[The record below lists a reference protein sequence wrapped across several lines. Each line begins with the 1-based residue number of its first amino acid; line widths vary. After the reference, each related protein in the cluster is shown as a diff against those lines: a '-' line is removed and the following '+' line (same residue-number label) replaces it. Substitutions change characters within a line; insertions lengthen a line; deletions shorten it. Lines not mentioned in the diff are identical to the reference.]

1 MNFLRAGVLV
11 IATRCFAAMGG
22 LVFFTLLARHLGPE
36 GFGTAS
42 VALTIVTVSGLFMQV
57 GLPTYLAKEASLC
70 DAGQV
75 SNVLSAGLTSIIT
88 HLPIVA
94 ALVLGGHQILGL
106 GDHIPALDLVVFG
119 VLIFFCSAS
128 SLSIASVIRARGALV
143 VSTLGENVAR
153 PFILIVTTGLILF
166 VLADADLTLQTVL
179 AITLFASFSAMLTV
193 VVITREVLSISA
205 ADMLRKTCELPD
217 WHNLMPL
224 GLYGLIQGLA
234 GNFEILIAGLMLPS
248 SEVGHL
254 KAALQ
259 VGSVA
264 MLGLTALNQMV
275 APSVAR
281 LQSAT
286 NKAAL
291 QVVLLRHAALISFV
305 STLPCAIFLIF
316 AENIVVFVLGD
327 QYEPAAV
334 ALRFVAGSHLINLL
348 FGPTGMLLNMTNN
361 APTTLRWLSYG
372 LLLGAL
378 FGPALGYLLGLQG
391 IGIAMLATSMLWNV
405 GLRIEVKKR
414 LSVESSGAYYCV
426 QVLLLRLHSN
436 RRSMK

>member
-11 IATRCFAAMGG
+11 IATRCFAAIGG
-22 LVFFTLLARHLGPE
+22 LVFFTLLARHLGPD
-36 GFGTAS
+36 GFGTVS
-42 VALTIVTVSGLFMQV
+42 IALTIVTVSGLFMQV
-57 GLPTYLAKEASLC
+57 GLPTYLAKEASVC

-75 SNVLSAGLTSIIT
+75 SNVLSIGLTSIIT

-94 ALVLGGHQILGL
+94 AFVLVGHQVLGL
-106 GDHIPALDLVVFG
+106 GDHVPALDLVVFG

-128 SLSIASVIRARGALV
+128 SLSIASVTRARGALV
-143 VSTLGENVAR
+143 LSTLGENVAR
-153 PFILIVTTGLILF
+153 PFILISTAGLIL
-166 VLADADLTLQTVL
+166 VTLADAYLNIRTVL
-179 AITLFASFSAMLTV
+179 AISLFASFSTMLTV
-193 VVITREVLSISA
+193 VVIARKVLSISA
-205 ADMLRKTCELPD
+205 ADMLWNAGELPD
-217 WHNLMPL
+217 WHKLMPL
-224 GLYGLIQGLA
+224 GLYALIQGLA
-234 GNFEILIAGLMLPS
+234 GNFETLIAGLMLTS

-259 VGSVA
+259 VGAIA

-275 APSVAR
+275 GPSVAR
-281 LQSAT
+281 LHSVT

-291 QVVLLRHAALISFV
+291 QDVLLRHAVLISFV
-305 STLPCAIFLIF
+305 SILPCVIFLVF
-316 AENIVVFVLGD
+316 AEHIVVFVFGD
-327 QYEPAAV
+327 QYERAAV

-372 LLLGAL
+372 LLLSAL
-378 FGPALGYLLGLQG
+378 FGPALGHLLGLSG
-391 IGIAMLATSMLWNV
+391 IGISMLAASMLWNV

-414 LSVESSGAYYCV
+414 LSVESSGAYYCM
-426 QVLLLRLHSN
+426 QILLLRFRSN